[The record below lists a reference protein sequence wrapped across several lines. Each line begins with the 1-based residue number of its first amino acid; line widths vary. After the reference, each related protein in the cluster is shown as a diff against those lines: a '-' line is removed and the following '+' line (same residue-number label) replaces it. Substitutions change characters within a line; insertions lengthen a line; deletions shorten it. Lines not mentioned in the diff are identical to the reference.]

1 MKINTNCVIVTG
13 NLVRDA
19 ELRYTAN
26 QRPVLNFTIAV
37 NRKFGAEQ
45 VADFFPC
52 VSWSKS
58 AEQLEQYMTKG
69 KQVLVKGHLQTRSY
83 ENREGIKVNV
93 TEIYA
98 DEYGGIELLGGGDDR
113 HGAPRYGSAPQPPA
127 QSYRQTP
134 EQGAPRPSAPRPQE
148 QGDIPF

>member
-98 DEYGGIELLGGGDDR
+98 DEYGGIELLGGGER
-113 HGAPRYGSAPQPPA
+113 AQGGYTQQPPA
-127 QSYRQTP
+127 QNQ
-134 EQGAPRPSAPRPQE
+134 RPQSARTQE
-148 QGDIPF
+148 QGDFSF